1 MSDVNRD
8 VRSVGCEK
16 LNEDEN
22 VVDSEGK
29 HTLFSVQAK
38 KTTEE

>member
-1 MSDVNRD
+1 MPDVNRD
-8 VRSVGCEK
+8 VRCVGWEK

-29 HTLFSVQAK
+29 YALFSSQAK